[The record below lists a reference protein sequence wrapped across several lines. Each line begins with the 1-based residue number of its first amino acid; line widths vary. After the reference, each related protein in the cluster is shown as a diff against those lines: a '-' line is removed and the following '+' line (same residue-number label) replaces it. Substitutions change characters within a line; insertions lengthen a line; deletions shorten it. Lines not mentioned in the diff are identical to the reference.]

1 LKPSE
6 CRGGILAD
14 EMGMG
19 KSLSLLALILY
30 TLPSKM
36 SDSKENWY
44 PSSQKD
50 EIWSLATLIIAP
62 KSSKSIIPFLEGLD
76 SDKSK

>member
-1 LKPSE
+1 
-6 CRGGILAD
+6 
-14 EMGMG
+14 MGMG

-30 TLPSKM
+30 TLPSEM

-50 EIWSLATLIIAP
+50 EIWSLATLIITP
-62 KSSKSIIPFLEGLD
+62 KSSKSIIPFLEALILIDRNSNPRLGAA
-76 SDKSK
+76 SQ